1 MQKESGALQAWL
13 EGAVGG
19 AAGDRSGLWLSI
31 NGALQNTLSSL
42 RALPTALRLQGA
54 LTHIPTLT
62 EGRLRVMLR
71 EAMYELELQHTP
83 GSIGPEHRGMLGE
96 EVGWRRT
103 SLYARAED
111 QAVCVNVSS
120 GLGSW
125 RVGGLRALLSHTSP
139 SLHTAGLARNGSV
152 LVGWT
157 CGGRGVTARV
167 ELQVELWGLRARL
180 EADLREES
188 ERLTLLS
195 SLQLHTQGPASA
207 STADYQMNC
216 TVEAT
221 EDLLSGQCSGNTAGK
236 GTEMVVRGK
245 VVVLGCSSH
254 LEMQVESDKVEW
266 AGLDLE
272 VSCSPQLGVRGLL
285 RHALPLWGLPSHSN
299 LEMYVT
305 PETPPTA
312 HLHLALG
319 SCRLSASA
327 TSNSTSAT
335 ANLTNHCP
343 ALQGAGVPE
352 FVEVSGV
359 WSLAL
364 CRSALSCRLSL
375 GRENLAL
382 QLERWC
388 EPSAWISGTL
398 THSFSWLL
406 HRGLPPHSSL
416 TLQAPGG
423 RTQSAVLLLEAGP
436 CRITANGDTGPEGR
450 SQWLWAAE
458 SKCPLLQTEWL
469 HSGGSAEQ
477 QVQREGCVGR
487 PAGPGFEWTGCS
499 SRSPPPGGPPD
510 HHRLLLTAE
519 ASPQQLQGD
528 LRLRLG
534 DCAVR
539 ASAQMQSRDR
549 LQGTVQLHN
558 NCTALQDM
566 GIPARMQGSGVLVIN
581 RKLLE
586 SHLFV
591 HTDESDLQAK
601 GQQEALVQLSHS
613 VPLLHR
619 GGVPANATLSFSS
632 ERKAD
637 SHQHRLSCSMDSQ
650 QLSEVM
656 KVEQALGELRVQ
668 CQLDHTLALL
678 RALGL
683 PQTNSIQAKLA
694 SGEAHS
700 LAFHS
705 QLGAGTTSL
714 KLKLRD
720 TPKDTE
726 AAGTLQHSSPWQQQ
740 LGLPKAVEAMCAVR
754 GALPQLQARAS
765 LSVEGEQ
772 LLGAGLNISLPARQ
786 PDRPEGHLSLLMS
799 LTGTPLLKELKLP
812 HRFNTNVTV
821 HIKGPQQ
828 RACWDLKCD
837 RGQIPVAAEEGEEGA
852 RGWELK
858 AAVQH
863 ITGVPETPALQL
875 DAWGKLTDSQ
885 LRGSLAVNR
894 ETNSSLAFTVQGHNL
909 ADRKELKVR
918 LLQSIRELRSYLP
931 ARLGASAQLN
941 HSSSRLGG
949 EAELLLG
956 GGEMRVQGGLA
967 HTQSSFSQDL
977 QLDHSFKQLKILP
990 KNVEM
995 RMRYEGRNRT
1005 HRLQQHLL
1013 WGGQD
1018 LRVSGL
1024 YTAPPGP
1031 DADTHRLQ
1039 VQVSSA
1045 FAALP
1050 HECDLDV
1057 QLGGSARSRLD
1068 RMLVRWAGLSSYEQ
1082 VGQSALFLEQWGGRL
1097 GGTAGSETAFYP
1109 HLSHLHLHALS
1120 HRKASSLRY
1129 SSQAQFSWNDGKPV
1143 NVTLQMNRHR
1153 HTDTSRGQAC
1163 LYLSP
1168 GQLETVLPLVD
1179 TQGCGSV
1186 AQEKNSYSQKA
1197 ELSWGHKR
1205 ISQAMSYQRG
1215 PRGMHSVQL
1224 EGGAENVSPSPCP
1237 SHSFLAR
1244 VKTNCR
1250 SQLEHDLLLSVCPPQ
1265 PSWTISGHHRIN
1277 TGQELLYSQTR
1288 LSVSGHPQHCSFT
1301 LALTNASSPQRS
1313 NISLHT
1319 TFEVGDGGVDLGG
1332 SVSSSRKGFGLLMQA
1347 KLDGSERVWLQ
1358 GALKSHCLQTA
1369 AGYNDDDD
1377 ITVALCLEGRGHL
1390 IFAAQRRGGG
1400 YKRHRL
1406 ALFSV
1411 SPANQS
1417 LTLMAQGCVEHLW
1430 RTEARVRELS
1440 SHIRNKILAR
1450 IHTLQR
1456 LLLEFN
1462 CQELSEGP
1470 LRLAQRAEVLL
1481 IQGLRG
1487 VWLGWRSG
1495 PLRYAL
1501 THTLP
1506 LHLHLLH
1513 HITQQLQQELKRPL
1527 NTLAGVYQDVTGRWL
1542 HLDWHHT
1549 TTSWA
1554 GNLVESLPEVLEDH
1568 HLRAPFKA
1576 VLGIFTNI
1584 LDVVSQ
1590 QTAQW
1595 VEAKAAVALTGLR
1608 RRLAL
1613 LFRLSQSRCEVTVQV
1628 PLPRRPWSEIG
1639 GAGLTEFLLE
1649 DWLLKPLL
1657 TLSSLS
1663 PTAELYQLKRKLMD
1677 SPFRYQALFV
1687 SDQFVVSFDGH
1698 LYEIPETCGLILAH
1712 DVVQESFTLLLNPD
1726 TTPQRTLVVQMGNIT
1741 VGIMSEGQ
1749 VEVNCHLTDAQISQ
1763 NGVTVRRES
1772 HLIEVSNQDGAQLI
1786 CDQSQALCSLTLD
1799 GWQHGVSAGL
1809 LGTNDNEAG
1818 NEWTRP
1824 DGSQANSLDHFIHS
1838 WQVNRQCASDSST
1851 AGLCS
1856 NGSRAGQTAD
1866 ESSCALLFSS
1876 PESPLQPCFRVV
1888 DPGQFLSVCKR
1899 SCAAVPHS
1907 APCRLAAAFVHM
1919 CRRNYV
1925 PLEVPQQCVNG

>member
-1 MQKESGALQAWL
+1 
-13 EGAVGG
+13 
-19 AAGDRSGLWLSI
+19 
-31 NGALQNTLSSL
+31 
-42 RALPTALRLQGA
+42 
-54 LTHIPTLT
+54 
-62 EGRLRVMLR
+62 
-71 EAMYELELQHTP
+71 
-83 GSIGPEHRGMLGE
+83 
-96 EVGWRRT
+96 
-103 SLYARAED
+103 
-111 QAVCVNVSS
+111 
-120 GLGSW
+120 
-125 RVGGLRALLSHTSP
+125 
-139 SLHTAGLARNGSV
+139 
-152 LVGWT
+152 
-157 CGGRGVTARV
+157 
-167 ELQVELWGLRARL
+167 
-180 EADLREES
+180 
-188 ERLTLLS
+188 
-195 SLQLHTQGPASA
+195 
-207 STADYQMNC
+207 
-216 TVEAT
+216 
-221 EDLLSGQCSGNTAGK
+221 
-236 GTEMVVRGK
+236 
-245 VVVLGCSSH
+245 
-254 LEMQVESDKVEW
+254 
-266 AGLDLE
+266 
-272 VSCSPQLGVRGLL
+272 
-285 RHALPLWGLPSHSN
+285 
-299 LEMYVT
+299 
-305 PETPPTA
+305 
-312 HLHLALG
+312 
-319 SCRLSASA
+319 
-327 TSNSTSAT
+327 
-335 ANLTNHCP
+335 
-343 ALQGAGVPE
+343 
-352 FVEVSGV
+352 
-359 WSLAL
+359 
-364 CRSALSCRLSL
+364 
-375 GRENLAL
+375 
-382 QLERWC
+382 
-388 EPSAWISGTL
+388 
-398 THSFSWLL
+398 
-406 HRGLPPHSSL
+406 
-416 TLQAPGG
+416 
-423 RTQSAVLLLEAGP
+423 
-436 CRITANGDTGPEGR
+436 
-450 SQWLWAAE
+450 
-458 SKCPLLQTEWL
+458 
-469 HSGGSAEQ
+469 
-477 QVQREGCVGR
+477 
-487 PAGPGFEWTGCS
+487 
-499 SRSPPPGGPPD
+499 
-510 HHRLLLTAE
+510 
-519 ASPQQLQGD
+519 
-528 LRLRLG
+528 
-534 DCAVR
+534 
-539 ASAQMQSRDR
+539 
-549 LQGTVQLHN
+549 
-558 NCTALQDM
+558 
-566 GIPARMQGSGVLVIN
+566 
-581 RKLLE
+581 
-586 SHLFV
+586 
-591 HTDESDLQAK
+591 
-601 GQQEALVQLSHS
+601 
-613 VPLLHR
+613 
-619 GGVPANATLSFSS
+619 
-632 ERKAD
+632 
-637 SHQHRLSCSMDSQ
+637 
-650 QLSEVM
+650 
-656 KVEQALGELRVQ
+656 
-668 CQLDHTLALL
+668 
-678 RALGL
+678 
-683 PQTNSIQAKLA
+683 AKLA

-772 LLGAGLNISLPARQ
+772 LLGTSLNISLPARQ
-786 PDRPEGHLSLLMS
+786 PARPEGHLSLLMS
-799 LTGTPLLKELKLP
+799 LTGSPLLKELKLP
-812 HRFNTNVTV
+812 HRFNTNLTV

-828 RACWDLKCD
+828 RACWDLRCD
-837 RGQIPVAAEEGEEGA
+837 RGQSPVAGEEGEEGA

-858 AAVQH
+858 AALQH
-863 ITGVPETPALQL
+863 IAGGPETPALQL

-909 ADRKELKVR
+909 ADRKEFKLR

-931 ARLGASAQLN
+931 ARLGVSAQLN

-956 GGEMRVQGGLA
+956 GGEVRVQGVLA

-977 QLDHSFKQLKILP
+977 QLDHSFKQ
-990 KNVEM
+990 NVEM
-995 RMRYEGRNRT
+995 RMKYEGRNQT
-1005 HRLQQHLL
+1005 HHLQQHLL

-1018 LRVSGL
+1018 LRVLGL

-1082 VGQSALFLEQWGGRL
+1082 ARALCSWSSGEEGWEGQLDLRQPF
-1097 GGTAGSETAFYP
+1097 TP

-1120 HRKASSLRY
+1120 HRRASSLRY

-1179 TQGCGSV
+1179 IQGCGSM

-1197 ELSWGHKR
+1197 ELNWGHKR
-1205 ISQAMSYQRG
+1205 MSQAMSYQ
-1215 PRGMHSVQL
+1215 
-1224 EGGAENVSPSPCP
+1224 
-1237 SHSFLAR
+1237 
-1244 VKTNCR
+1244 
-1250 SQLEHDLLLSVCPPQ
+1250 
-1265 PSWTISGHHRIN
+1265 SWAVSGHHRIN

-1288 LSVSGHPQHCSFT
+1288 LS
-1301 LALTNASSPQRS
+1301 
-1313 NISLHT
+1313 
-1319 TFEVGDGGVDLGG
+1319 
-1332 SVSSSRKGFGLLMQA
+1332 GFGLLMQA
-1347 KLDGSERVWLQ
+1347 KLDG
-1358 GALKSHCLQTA
+1358 
-1369 AGYNDDDD
+1369 NDD
-1377 ITVALCLEGRGHL
+1377 ITIALCLEGRGHL

-1406 ALFSV
+1406 ALLSV

-1417 LTLMAQGCVEHLW
+1417 LTLTAQGCVEHLW
-1430 RTEARVRELS
+1430 RTEARVRELG
-1440 SHIRNKILAR
+1440 SHVRNKILAR

-1456 LLLEFN
+1456 LLLEFS

-1487 VWLGWRSG
+1487 
-1495 PLRYAL
+1495 
-1501 THTLP
+1501 
-1506 LHLHLLH
+1506 
-1513 HITQQLQQELKRPL
+1513 
-1527 NTLAGVYQDVTGRWL
+1527 DVTGRWL

-1568 HLRAPFKA
+1568 HLRAPFKT

-1613 LFRLSQSRCEVTVQV
+1613 LFRLSQSRCEVAVQV
-1628 PLPRRPWSEIG
+1628 PLPRRPWSEVG

-1649 DWLLKPLL
+1649 DWLLKPILA
-1657 TLSSLS
+1657 LSSLS

-1698 LYEIPETCGLILAH
+1698 LYEIPEKCGLILAH

-1741 VGIMSEGQ
+1741 VGLMSEGQ

-1772 HLIEVSNQDGAQLI
+1772 HLIEVSNQDGTQVV

-1818 NEWTRP
+1818 N
-1824 DGSQANSLDHFIHS
+1824 D
-1838 WQVNRQCASDSST
+1838 
-1851 AGLCS
+1851 
-1856 NGSRAGQTAD
+1856 
-1866 ESSCALLFSS
+1866 
-1876 PESPLQPCFRVV
+1876 PESPLQPCFRV
-1888 DPGQFLSVCKR
+1888 R

-1925 PLEVPQQCVNG
+1925 PLEVPQQCESVEQSFDVARATADAE